1 MKSHL
6 NINYKCFI
14 AILISACIISFL
26 SCEEINVD
34 IEPLIEATDETN
46 DIGDFD
52 FTLSTPTDCTID
64 LCWSVAGNA
73 KSYDIIIN
81 DTIRIKDLTTNYYTI
96 TDLEPNTSYKIVVR
110 AISSSLHIRTIEK
123 TIKTLEKPI
132 SEIYKIAFDK
142 FEYSKYDF
150 TNCIK
155 TNDGNYIFLGDAEKY
170 IMGYKLIVKTDKF
183 LNILWKTEISTG
195 IYFAYTLF
203 HIDLKQCSDG
213 GYLVITEHIIYKI
226 SASGQLLWEN
236 SDLKNQS
243 IDMFNSAG
251 EMSDGSYICI
261 GTSARNKIPG
271 IRLEYFL
278 MKISSSGKTIWKK
291 YAGTIASNIG
301 SKVLCHSNGKNY
313 LFGIAECYGIVG
325 YPTSTPNNYSVLIF
339 DNNGDVIKELFYKYA
354 NSAINKDILQTSD
367 GNIYLIGSSFVNYGE
382 SYIVKINENG
392 DFIWDRKGYDD
403 GEHYAIVNAGTILTD
418 NTLVFISY
426 IDYDDYQIKELNSN
440 GEIKSTLVLRD
451 FFKPIFIDKDE
462 QGCYI
467 LISNSGYLYRFQQG
481 A

>member
-1 MKSHL
+1 MKSLL
-6 NINYKCFI
+6 NINSKCFI
-14 AILISACIISFL
+14 AILISACMISFL

-34 IEPLIEATDETN
+34 IEPLIEATEETN
-46 DIGDFD
+46 DVGDFD
-52 FTLSTPTDCTID
+52 FTLSTPTDCTIK
-64 LCWSVAGNA
+64 LRWSVAVNA

-81 DTIRIKDLTTNYYTI
+81 DILRIKDITTDGYTI
-96 TDLEPNTSYKIVVR
+96 TDLVPNTSYKIVVR
-110 AISSSLHIRTIEK
+110 AISSSLQTKTIEK

-132 SEIYKIAFDK
+132 SEVYKLPLDK
-142 FEYSKYDF
+142 YEYSKYDF

-271 IRLEYFL
+271 ISLEYFL
-278 MKISSSGKTIWKK
+278 MKISTSGKTIWKK
-291 YAGTIASNIG
+291 YAGTTPSNIG

-313 LFGIAECYGIVG
+313 LFGTA
-325 YPTSTPNNYSVLIF
+325 NNYSVLIF
-339 DNNGDVIKELFYKYA
+339 DNSGNVIKELFYNYD
-354 NSAINKDILQTSD
+354 SRAINKDILQASD
-367 GNIYLIGSSFVNYGE
+367 GNIYLIGSSFINYGE

-392 DFIWDRKGYDD
+392 DFIWDRRGYDD
-403 GEHYAIVNAGTILTD
+403 GEHYAIVNAGTVLTD

-440 GEIKSTLVLRD
+440 GELKSNLVLKD
-451 FFKPIFIDKDE
+451 FFKPILIDKDE
-462 QGCYI
+462 QGCYF
-467 LISNSGYLYRFQQG
+467 LISKSGYLYRFQPG
-481 A
+481 T